1 MLASRGGISLSLR
14 TISLFFWEIWILER
28 TLFYNWMK
36 DWLRYVHWYHTVVLD
51 TDPKLQDLFEVPVVM
66 RDWKKRPEESILF
79 RYGFLWE
86 LYDLV
91 RRKGFGDA
99 LEYVG
104 S

>member
-1 MLASRGGISLSLR
+1 
-14 TISLFFWEIWILER
+14 
-28 TLFYNWMK
+28 MK